1 MGHPAKLSTVWPPD
15 ATLPKKGAQHCIH
28 PAHAAQR
35 RGRRWSAQCLLYW
48 EGPHEGHTVYKIKR
62 KHIQWT
68 NCICKIVWMLQK
80 TGKATVITLWPW
92 LWCSLPEWA
101 IVHSLQVEK
110 LKLSQMSFLCKDF
123 HHLCASQRLSVLGIF
138 SFFCLFISH
147 LYLGHVSMIC
157 KAESTMDT
165 ILNVLSECAFYF
177 F

>member
-1 MGHPAKLSTVWPPD
+1 MASRCHSARERSPALHPSCTCSTEEGEKMKCSV
-15 ATLPKKGAQHCIH
+15 
-28 PAHAAQR
+28 PALLGGTTR
-35 RGRRWSAQCLLYW
+35 RSYGLQ
-48 EGPHEGHTVYKIKR
+48 KKR

-138 SFFCLFISH
+138 SVFCLLVLISH

-165 ILNVLSECAFYF
+165 LLNVLSECAFYF